1 MQRTIGAPLLAV
13 LGAIALQ
20 WPSIGSAQ
28 QAYPSFHDVDF
39 FYAQQPQVFQALWQ
53 AAQTQTIRI
62 AVLGDSQETSPGSHG
77 FQYIPL
83 LNYEMWKRFG
93 NSPETPV
100 VGCFYHGNSGPANWL
115 LAGQCAAP
123 GPTAT
128 RLDATQILPN
138 AQPSA
143 FSTLNSATNITGGN
157 RGQLT
162 MLRPDASGVDPSTQ
176 IPTQIPTKG
185 AYFNT
190 SGVVAARIYAATNVT
205 SGELG
210 YQARPNATSSVSYS
224 AAVTTRGT
232 LALGLQSAT
241 FSIKSG
247 ETSALDFNRHP
258 YLQLE
263 VFGSSDSA
271 LTDVIGLRFVNKT
284 HPQGVVIDNFSL
296 GGYTASRFLSTHAN
310 AGQMFSAFGFHAAI
324 LHYGAN
330 EGGGISA
337 AQFKTDISAVIA
349 RVRTWVGDASFP
361 IVLIADVY
369 ESTLPAAR
377 LAEYD
382 RYVGAQLAIAQA
394 DPNVMVINA
403 RRLMENIG
411 WKATGGRSSEFLEDG
426 VHYTGLGA
434 RSLSAAEVAAMMGEI
449 HARGCPSDP
458 GSVTLQP
465 NMTLVVDVG
474 GTTAC
479 TNHGRLAVAQAL
491 TLNQATL
498 KVALTGGFTPA
509 IGDRFKVLSFNSLT
523 GTFGTLTLPTLP
535 SGLSWSTDELYTA
548 GTISVAE
555 ALIPPDP
562 PEPPLTPPPPT
573 LGVTSGA
580 SQSITL
586 PSTPSPIAFTLNGSG
601 TLNVTASSDN
611 ATLLPDAGISISAG
625 CGLETLACTMTL
637 VPATGQTGSATVSLT
652 VADTHGQSA
661 AATVMLEV
669 KAAPPPEPGTGNAN
683 GGQTG
688 TASNGHSGGGSM
700 DLLSLLVG
708 LLWLAMSQYTS
719 GTSMSDGTAWRE

>member
-1 MQRTIGAPLLAV
+1 MQRTIGAPLLAA
-13 LGAIALQ
+13 LGVIALQ

-100 VGCFYHGNSGPANWL
+100 AGCFYHGNSGPANWL

-143 FSTLNSATNITGGN
+143 FSTLNGATNITGGN

-176 IPTQIPTKG
+176 IPTEG
-185 AYFNT
+185 SYFNT

-232 LALGLQSAT
+232 LALGLQSPT

-247 ETSALDFNRHP
+247 ETPALEFNRHP

-271 LTDVIGLRFVNKT
+271 LTDVIGLRFINKT

-296 GGYTASRFLSTHAN
+296 GGYTAARFLSIHAN

-330 EGGGISA
+330 EGGSSSA
-337 AQFKTDISAVIA
+337 AQFKSDISAVIA
-349 RVRTWVGDASFP
+349 RVRTWMGDANFP

-369 ESTLPAAR
+369 ESALPTAR
-377 LAEYD
+377 RAEYD
-382 RYVGAQLAIAQA
+382 RYVGAQLAIAQT

-449 HARGCPSDP
+449 HASGCPSDP
-458 GSVTLQP
+458 GSVTLRAS
-465 NMTLVVDVG
+465 MTLVVDVG

-479 TNHGRLAVAQAL
+479 ANHGQLAVAQAL
-491 TLNQATL
+491 TLHQATL
-498 KVALTGGFTPA
+498 KVVLTDGFTPA
-509 IGDRFKVLSFNSLT
+509 IGDRFKVLSFNSLA
-523 GTFGTLTLPTLP
+523 GTFGTLTLPTLS
-535 SGLSWSTDELYTA
+535 SGLSWNTDELYTA

-555 ALIPPDP
+555 ASPP
-562 PEPPLTPPPPT
+562 PEPPVPPPAPT
-573 LGVTSGA
+573 LSVTSGA

-586 PSTPSPIAFTLNGSG
+586 PGAPAPVAFTLNGSG
-601 TLNVTASSDN
+601 TLSVTASSDN

-637 VPATGQTGSATVSLT
+637 VPATGQTGSAAVSLT
-652 VADTHGQSA
+652 VADTHSQSA
-661 AATVMLEV
+661 TTTVMVEV
-669 KAAPPPEPGTGNAN
+669 KAAPPAEPGSGTAN

-688 TASNGHSGGGSM
+688 TASNGHSGGGGGSM
-700 DLLSLLVG
+700 DLLCLLAG
-708 LLWLAMSQYTS
+708 LLWLAIRQYTS
-719 GTSMSDGTAWRE
+719 GTSMSGGTACRE

>member
-1 MQRTIGAPLLAV
+1 MPRTIGAPLWAALS
-13 LGAIALQ
+13 AIALV
-20 WPSIGSAQ
+20 WPSSGNAQ

-39 FYAQQPQVFQALWQ
+39 FYAQRPQVFQALWQ
-53 AAQTQTIRI
+53 AAQTQTLRI

-100 VGCFYHGNSGPANWL
+100 VGCFYYGNSGPANWL
-115 LAGQCAAP
+115 LAGHCAAP

-143 FSTLNSATNITGGN
+143 FSTLNGASNITGGN

-176 IPTQIPTKG
+176 IPTDVS
-185 AYFNT
+185 YFNT
-190 SGVVAARIYAATNVT
+190 SGVVKARIYAATNVT
-205 SGELG
+205 SGEIG
-210 YQARPNATSSVSYS
+210 YQARPNATSSVSYA

-232 LALGLQSAT
+232 LALGLQAPT
-241 FSIKSG
+241 FSIQSG
-247 ETSALDFNRHP
+247 ETSTLDFNRHP

-263 VFGSSDSA
+263 VFGSSDQA

-330 EGGGISA
+330 EGGSSSA
-337 AQFKTDISAVIA
+337 AQFKSDISAVIS
-349 RVRTWVGDASFP
+349 RVRTWVGNASFP
-361 IVLIADVY
+361 IILIADVY

-377 LAEYD
+377 MAEYD
-382 RYVGAQLAIAQA
+382 RYVGAQLAIAQS

-411 WKATGGRSSEFLEDG
+411 WQANGGRSSEFLEDG

-434 RSLSAAEVAAMMGEI
+434 RTLSAAEVAAMMGEI
-449 HARGCPSDP
+449 HASGCPSDP
-458 GSVTLQP
+458 GAVTLQP
-465 NMTLVVDVG
+465 SMTLVVDVG

-479 TNHGRLAVAQAL
+479 TNHGQLTVARAL

-498 KVALTGGFTPA
+498 KVELTGGFTPA
-509 IGDRFKVLSFNSLT
+509 IGDQFKVLSFNSLS
-523 GTFGTLTLPTLP
+523 GTFGTLTLPPLP
-535 SGLSWSTDELYTA
+535 SGLSWNTDQLYTI
-548 GTISVAE
+548 GTLTVAN
-555 ALIPPDP
+555 AATPPNP
-562 PEPPLTPPPPT
+562 PEPPASPPPPT
-573 LGVTSGA
+573 ISVTSAA

-586 PSTPSPIAFTLNGSG
+586 PSAPAPIAFTLNGSG
-601 TLNVTASSDN
+601 TLTVSASSDN
-611 ATLLPDAGISISAG
+611 ETVLPDAGISISAG
-625 CGLETLACTMTL
+625 CGLETLACTMSL
-637 VPATGQTGSATVSLT
+637 APAAGQTGTARVSLT
-652 VADTHGQSA
+652 VVDTHSQSA
-661 AATVMLEV
+661 ATTITLEI
-669 KAAPPPEPGTGNAN
+669 KAAPASEPGTSNAN

-688 TASNGHSGGGSM
+688 NASNGHSDGGGGSM
-700 DLLSLLVG
+700 DLLSMLVG
-708 LLWLAMSQYTS
+708 LLLLAMSQYTS
-719 GTSMSDGTAWRE
+719 GTSMFDGTAWRE